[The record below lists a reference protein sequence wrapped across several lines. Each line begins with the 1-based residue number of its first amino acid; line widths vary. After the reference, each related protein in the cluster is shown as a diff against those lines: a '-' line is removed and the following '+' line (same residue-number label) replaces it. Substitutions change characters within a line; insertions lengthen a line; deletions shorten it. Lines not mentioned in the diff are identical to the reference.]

1 MSYISLTT
9 PQWQALA
16 PHLARATCGGRP
28 LENPRA
34 RFDALLAHC
43 ATTRPWRE
51 ASADPREAATLA
63 RHYRRLTHA
72 GLWERLLRALAEAAP
87 DDPLSDLAPSLCR
100 AARRAHRLRPGLL
113 LLARRLRVRQALN
126 GPPWLLPD
134 PDLSE
139 TLHADEILES
149 SAPPRGQVT
158 AWRRD
163 WAALRRLRR
172 NTLGRRHVRRSLRLG
187 WC

>member
-1 MSYISLTT
+1 MSYVPLTT

-16 PHLARATCGGRP
+16 PHLARATPGGRP
-28 LENPRA
+28 LANPRA

-43 ATTRPWRE
+43 ATTQPWRE
-51 ASADPREAATLA
+51 AAADPREAATLA
-63 RHYRRLTHA
+63 RHYRRLTHG
-72 GLWERLLRALAEAAP
+72 GLWERLLQALAAAAP
-87 DDPLSDLAPSLCR
+87 DDPLRGLARAICR

-113 LLARRLRVRQALN
+113 LLARRLGLRAALN

-139 TLHADEILES
+139 TLQDPEILD
-149 SAPPRGQVT
+149 ADPPPRGAIT
-158 AWRRD
+158 AWRGR
-163 WAALRRLRR
+163 WRALGRLRR
-172 NTLGRRHVRRSLRLG
+172 NALGRRHLPRMLRLG